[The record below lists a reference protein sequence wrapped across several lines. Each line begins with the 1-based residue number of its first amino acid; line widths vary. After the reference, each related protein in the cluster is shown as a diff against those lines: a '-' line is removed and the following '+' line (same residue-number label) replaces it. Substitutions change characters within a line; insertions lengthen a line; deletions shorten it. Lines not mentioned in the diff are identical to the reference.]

1 MFAIWRNRMPNVIP
15 ALADINI
22 PAHISIKP
30 MENFE
35 ALMTEIGRR
44 SMMGYAGESF
54 FGTAFVQGSRLQ
66 FTTAMPMQKMIDVS
80 KMDRSKKKDTV
91 RAVMEHS
98 NRPQESSHGKQVR
111 SYLMRTAC
119 AGDKFIL
126 PAFTF
131 NYGVGLDDD
140 APDATL
146 LIYANTDDGTN
157 AWPAILLLPQ
167 GAKLDTT
174 DGAHRRSQIEDIL
187 YSARATNDEKDALR
201 GNAVDVKIVFESSRT
216 DSHQDFADCGK
227 AKSIPKSLVAT
238 FDVRDRRNRR
248 SKDLVNGSDFLAH
261 YVDATAAN
269 VNLSS
274 KSKMIWSMSAVRMF
288 VGHVVDHHDDA
299 ELSEDEKTAGAES
312 FFAALVRHLPQLRA
326 LDAARRDPSSSVTT
340 GSLRDVRGGDVA
352 LRGIGMA
359 IFARAFLYC
368 KTYDVDFD
376 EMAEQLADIDWHLLD
391 CERVELPT
399 GPTFAEEVRKNAQP
413 VWSQLLVI
421 GDNRYRVS
429 SSSADADIAWAKIR
443 DELFGEAR
451 KAA

>member
-1 MFAIWRNRMPNVIP
+1 MPNVIP

-22 PAHISIKP
+22 PNHVVIKS
-30 MENFE
+30 MDNFE
-35 ALMTEIGRR
+35 ELMTEIGRR

-80 KMDRSKKKDTV
+80 KMDRSRKKDTV

-98 NRPQESSHGKQVR
+98 NRPQEASHGKQVR
-111 SYLMRTAC
+111 TYLMRTAC
-119 AGDKFIL
+119 TGDKFIL

-131 NYGVGLDDD
+131 NYGVGLEDD

-146 LIYANTDDGTN
+146 LIYSNTDDGTN

-187 YSARATNDEKDALR
+187 YSNRATDDDKDALR
-201 GNAVDVKIVFESSRT
+201 RNAVDVKIVFESSRT

-248 SKDLVNGSDFLAH
+248 SKDLVNGNEFLSA

-288 VGHVVDHHDDA
+288 VGHVVDHHEEPD
-299 ELSEDEKTAGAES
+299 LSEDEKTAAAES
-312 FFAALVRHLPQLRA
+312 FFSALVRHLPQLRA
-326 LDAARRDPSSSVTT
+326 LDDARRDPSSSVTT
-340 GSLRDVRGGDVA
+340 GTLRDIRGGDVA

-359 IFARAFLYC
+359 IFARAFLYS
-368 KTYDVDFD
+368 KENDIDFD
-376 EMAEQLADIDWHLLD
+376 DMAERLSKIEWHLLD
-391 CERVELPT
+391 CERGELPS
-399 GPTFAEEVRKNAQP
+399 GPTFGEEVRKHAHP
-413 VWSQLLVI
+413 IWSQLLVV

-429 SSSADADIAWAKIR
+429 SSSADANLAWSKIC
-443 DELFGEAR
+443 DEAFPELREA
-451 KAA
+451 A

>member
-1 MFAIWRNRMPNVIP
+1 MSNVIP

-22 PAHISIKP
+22 PRHVHIRR

-35 ALMTEIGRR
+35 ELMTEIGRR

-66 FTTAMPMQKMIDVS
+66 FTTAMPVQKMIDVS

-91 RAVMEHS
+91 RAVIEHS
-98 NRPQESSHGKQVR
+98 NRPQEASHGRQVR

-119 AGDKFIL
+119 TGDKFIL

-131 NYGVGLDDD
+131 NYGVGLDED
-140 APDATL
+140 APSATL
-146 LIYANTDDGTN
+146 LIYASTEDGTN

-187 YSARATNDEKDALR
+187 FHSKATDDEKDALR
-201 GNAVDVKIVFESSRT
+201 RNAVDVKIVFENSRT

-248 SKDLVNGSDFLAH
+248 SKDLANGNEFLAA

-288 VGHVVDHHDDA
+288 VGHVVDHHEQPDLT
-299 ELSEDEKTAGAES
+299 EEEKTAGAES
-312 FFAALVRHLPQLRA
+312 FFTALARHLPQLRA
-326 LDAARRDPSSSVTT
+326 LDNARRDPSSTVTT
-340 GSLRDVRGGDVA
+340 GTLRDIRGGDVA

-368 KTYDVDFD
+368 KENDIGFD
-376 EMAEQLADIDWHLLD
+376 DMAERLAKIDWHILD
-391 CERVELPT
+391 CERTELAN
-399 GPTFAEEVRKNAQP
+399 GPIFGDEVRKHADP
-413 VWSQLLVI
+413 IWAHLLVI

-429 SSSADADIAWAKIR
+429 SSSTDADAAWAKIC
-443 DELFGEAR
+443 EAVFPEVSL
-451 KAA
+451 AA

>member
-1 MFAIWRNRMPNVIP
+1 MPNVIP

-22 PAHISIKP
+22 PAHVNIRR

-35 ALMTEIGRR
+35 ELITEIGRR
-44 SMMGYAGESF
+44 SVMGYAGESF
-54 FGTAFVQGSRLQ
+54 FGTAFIQGSRLQ
-66 FTTAMPMQKMIDVS
+66 FTTAMPVQKMIDVS
-80 KMDRSKKKDTV
+80 KMDRSRKKDSV

-98 NRPQESSHGKQVR
+98 NRPQEASHAKHVR

-119 AGDKFIL
+119 TGEKFIL

-131 NYGVGLDDD
+131 NYGVGLDEE
-140 APDATL
+140 APSATL
-146 LIYANTDDGTN
+146 LIYAASDDGTN
-157 AWPAILLLPQ
+157 SWPALLLLPQ

-187 YSARATNDEKDALR
+187 FHSRATDEEKDALR
-201 GNAVDVKIVFESSRT
+201 RNAVDVKIVFESSRT

-248 SKDLVNGSDFLAH
+248 SKELVNGNEFLAH

-274 KSKMIWSMSAVRMF
+274 KSKMIWSMSAIRMF
-288 VGHVVDHHDDA
+288 VGHIVDHHEEPD
-299 ELSEDEKTAGAES
+299 LSEDEKTTGAES
-312 FFAALVRHLPQLRA
+312 FFTALVRHLPQLRA
-326 LDAARRDPSSSVTT
+326 LDQARLDPASTTST

-359 IFARAFLYC
+359 IFARAFLHC
-368 KTYDVDFD
+368 KENGMDFD
-376 EMAEQLADIDWHLLD
+376 EMAKRLAKIDWHILD
-391 CERVELPT
+391 CERTEIT
-399 GPTFAEEVRKNAQP
+399 SGPTFAEEVRNHADP
-413 VWSQLLVI
+413 IWGHLLVV

-429 SSSADADIAWAKIR
+429 SSSSDADAAWAKIE
-443 DELFGEAR
+443 DAVLPELSV
-451 KAA
+451 AAE

>member
-1 MFAIWRNRMPNVIP
+1 MSNVIP

-22 PAHISIKP
+22 PAHLTIKR

-35 ALMTEIGRR
+35 ELMTDIGRR

-54 FGTAFVQGSRLQ
+54 FGTAFIQGARLQ
-66 FTTAMPMQKMIDVS
+66 FTTAMPVQKMLDVS
-80 KMDRSKKKDTV
+80 KMDRSRKKDSV
-91 RAVMEHS
+91 REVTEHS
-98 NRPQESSHGKQVR
+98 NRPQEPSHAKQVR

-119 AGDKFIL
+119 TGDKFIL

-131 NYGVGLDDD
+131 NYGVGLDEE
-140 APDATL
+140 APNATL
-146 LIYANTDDGTN
+146 LIYAGTDDGTN
-157 AWPAILLLPQ
+157 AWPTILLLPQ
-167 GAKLDTT
+167 GGKLDTT

-187 YSARATNDEKDALR
+187 FRGKATDEEKDALR
-201 GNAVDVKIVFESSRT
+201 RNAVDVKIVFESSRT

-248 SKDLVNGSDFLAH
+248 SKDLVIGNEFLAH

-269 VNLSS
+269 VNLSA

-288 VGHVVDHHDDA
+288 VGHIVDHHEQPDLT
-299 ELSEDEKTAGAES
+299 EEEKTAGAES

-326 LDAARRDPSSSVTT
+326 LDNARRDPSSTTTT
-340 GSLRDVRGGDVA
+340 GSLRDIRGGDVA

-368 KTYDVDFD
+368 KENDMDFD
-376 EMAEQLADIDWHLLD
+376 EMARRLAKVDWHLLD
-391 CERVELPT
+391 CERSELPT
-399 GPTFAEEVRKNAQP
+399 GPTFGDEVRRHADP
-413 VWSQLLVI
+413 IWSHLLVI
-421 GDNRYRVS
+421 GENRYRVS
-429 SSSADADIAWAKIR
+429 SSSADADAAWSKMEETVLA
-443 DELFGEAR
+443 EMS
-451 KAA
+451 AAA